1 MNRLRKLF
9 VSYARENKPDVDQL
23 VEHLRTMGYDTWVDA
38 ALRGGQDWWDEILDR
53 IADTD
58 VVIAIYSAAALNST
72 ACAREFE
79 WATTLGKPLVPV
91 AVEPPPTA
99 LPSRFARR
107 QIIDY
112 SQPPQRDRAALQLQ
126 GALATLPP
134 APPLP
139 EPLPE
144 PPKAPLSYLT
154 DIIDLITQPSE
165 IDHDRQ
171 HQILH
176 QLEPALT
183 SLDPLERRG
192 GRDILERFSARREL
206 YADVDRAI
214 SRLRTLGDQPAQV
227 VGEIDTIAG
236 QDSSE
241 AKPSYEPTH
250 VQPPNTPTRADE
262 RPSREPTARSVR
274 RDTPPA
280 PADHSRRV
288 ADQSDAI
295 RDQRR
300 ATPKPPD
307 LLGHVWVSTLASG
320 VLTVL
325 VGIVLLLWP
334 SPDLLV
340 VGMLFGLYL
349 LIASIA
355 QAFFGFA
362 MRRAA
367 IGPALLFISGAACLM
382 LAVSASSLFQ
392 LPFSGGYLY
401 SVAIDLAFGL
411 MLRGGAQTVAAVI
424 DRGLPGRSAHVGVGV
439 IYLIA
444 GVVILAVPFD
454 SSAVLAL
461 VAGLSL
467 VVIGACEIVS
477 SFGIRKA
484 ARLAGS

>member
-1 MNRLRKLF
+1 VNQLRKLF

-53 IADTD
+53 IANTD

-79 WATTLGKPLVPV
+79 WATALGKPLVPV

-139 EPLPE
+139 ELLPE

-183 SLDPLERRG
+183 ALDPLERRG

-214 SRLRTLGDQPAQV
+214 SRLRTLGDQPAEV
-227 VGEIDTIAG
+227 ASEIDTVAG

-241 AKPSYEPTH
+241 AKPSGEPTH
-250 VQPPNTPTRADE
+250 VQPPKSPIATGETPT
-262 RPSREPTARSVR
+262 REPTARSVR
-274 RDTPPA
+274 SDAPSA
-280 PADHSRRV
+280 PADHSRVV
-288 ADQSDAI
+288 ADQSGTI

-307 LLGHVWVSTLASG
+307 LLDHLWISTLASG

-334 SPDLLV
+334 GLTWLI

-367 IGPALLFISGAACLM
+367 IGSALLFISGAACLM
-382 LAVSASSLFQ
+382 LAVSAFTLFQ
-392 LPFSGGYLY
+392 FPFIGGHFH

-411 MLRGGAQTVAAVI
+411 MLGGGAQTVAAVI
-424 DRGLPGRSAHVGVGV
+424 DHDLPARGAHIGVGV
-439 IYLIA
+439 INLIA
-444 GVVILAVPFD
+444 SVVILAVPFD
-454 SSAVLAL
+454 SSNVLVV

-467 VVIGACEIVS
+467 VVIGGCEIVS

-484 ARLAGS
+484 ARPAGS

>member
-1 MNRLRKLF
+1 LRKLF
-9 VSYARENKPDVDQL
+9 VSYARENKPAVDQL

-79 WATTLGKPLVPV
+79 WATALGKPLVPV

-112 SQPPQRDRAALQLQ
+112 SQPAQRDRAALQLQ

-139 EPLPE
+139 EQLPE

-154 DIIDLITQPSE
+154 DIIDLITQPTE
-165 IDHDRQ
+165 IDHDQQ

-206 YADVDRAI
+206 YADVDRAL
-214 SRLRTLGDQPAQV
+214 SRLRSLGDQPAQV
-227 VGEIDTIAG
+227 ASEIDTIAG
-236 QDSSE
+236 RDSPE
-241 AKPSYEPTH
+241 ARPRGEPTH
-250 VQPPNTPTRADE
+250 IEPPKSPTPTTEA
-262 RPSREPTARSVR
+262 PTREPTARSVL
-274 RDTPPA
+274 RDAPPA
-280 PADHSRRV
+280 PADHSRAA
-288 ADQSDAI
+288 ADRSGAI

-307 LLGHVWVSTLASG
+307 MLGHLWISTLASG
-320 VLTVL
+320 VLTIL
-325 VGIVLLLWP
+325 VGIILLLWP
-334 SPDLLV
+334 GKTLIV
-340 VGMLFGLYL
+340 VGILFGLYL

-362 MRRAA
+362 IRRAA
-367 IGPALLFISGAACLM
+367 ISRVLLFIGGAACLM
-382 LAVSASSLFQ
+382 LAALAVVSAEPTYFYFRW
-392 LPFSGGYLY
+392 LPFYLG
-401 SVAIDLAFGL
+401 VGL
-411 MLRGGAQTVAAVI
+411 MFRGGAQTVAAVI
-424 DRGLPGRSAHVGVGV
+424 DHDLPGRSFYIFLGV
-439 IYLIA
+439 ISLIA
-444 GVVILAVPFD
+444 CIVILAWPFD
-454 SSAVLAL
+454 SRVVLAL
-461 VAGLSL
+461 VGGLSL
-467 VVIGACEIVS
+467 LVIGVCEIVS
-477 SFGIRKA
+477 SFGIHKA